1 MCAEHQY
8 QQSMREKFEEAKGNQ
23 LKGNEKFQRCRA
35 KHPFHFSQPQLIQNN
50 SKRAKKRF
58 LVKNA

>member
-50 SKRAKKRF
+50 
-58 LVKNA
+58 KNQFN